1 VRAGLVTARRRDD
14 ARRTKIADPMRAS
27 SFRFSRRCLAWLL
40 WIGLLLPVAQVAAAA
55 HALSHASQE
64 ASRNGDGTQAA
75 AQAHC
80 DLCLIGAAIGAAAP
94 LAERPTL
101 TTVTVSR
108 PAPQAASA
116 ELPPAV
122 PVLAYRSRAPPDASR

>member
-1 VRAGLVTARRRDD
+1 
-14 ARRTKIADPMRAS
+14 MRAS
-27 SFRFSRRCLAWLL
+27 PFRFSRRCLAWLL

-64 ASRNGDGTQAA
+64 ASRNGDGAQAA

-80 DLCLIGAAIGAAAP
+80 DLCLIGAAIGGAAP
-94 LAERPTL
+94 STEAPTL
-101 TTVTVSR
+101 LTVTVSQ
-108 PAPQAASA
+108 PAVQTAAV

-122 PVLAYRSRAPPDASR
+122 PELAYRSRAPPDASR